1 MKNIILLLSFIS
13 MGMLSACASDN
24 LPQQKP
30 NRTEVQADCEK
41 HFANSNDDKLTRA
54 GKIKACM
61 RSRGAL

>member
-41 HFANSNDDKLTRA
+41 HFANINDEFARA
-54 GKIKACM
+54 NKIKACM